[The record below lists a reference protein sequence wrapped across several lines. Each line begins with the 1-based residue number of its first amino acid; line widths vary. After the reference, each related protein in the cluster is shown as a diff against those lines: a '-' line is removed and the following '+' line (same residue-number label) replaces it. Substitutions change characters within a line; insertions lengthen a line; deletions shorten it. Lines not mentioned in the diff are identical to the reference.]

1 MPKFKVLCRVDAF
14 VDYTAQIEA
23 ETPEEA
29 ARLAEDGLDE
39 YEWTRE
45 GETEFDA
52 RVYVALDAEE
62 REIEATQCGDF
73 GWARFKV
80 HSA

>member
-14 VDYTAQIEA
+14 IDYTAEIEA
-23 ETPEEA
+23 ASPEEA
-29 ARLAEDGLDE
+29 ARLAGDGLHE
-39 YEWTRE
+39 YDWTRK

-52 RVYVALDAEE
+52 RVYVALDTEG

-73 GWARFKV
+73 GWDALQGR
-80 HSA
+80 